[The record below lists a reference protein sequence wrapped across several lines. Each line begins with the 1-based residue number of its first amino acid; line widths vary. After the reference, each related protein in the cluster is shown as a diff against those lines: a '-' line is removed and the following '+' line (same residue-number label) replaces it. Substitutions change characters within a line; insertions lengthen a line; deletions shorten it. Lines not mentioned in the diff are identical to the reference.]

1 MVTWRQ
7 VCLRLIGLVL
17 STALLMGCEPL
28 YHSYAGV
35 ERRPTTLPVT
45 VGDEAL
51 WVSSVP
57 AGADVYM
64 QPFVPKQV
72 PSHSSDPAM
81 HQGTTPLQL
90 TLPPGRYW
98 IEVALDA
105 DVFANYFAR
114 PYDDI
119 QFEKDGAKSEA
130 LILQPFAP
138 GEKRRVVRYYRLD
151 KLPAQGETIV
161 ALFYPRGAP
170 LERVEPLYP
179 QEEGFQIALETLPAV
194 LQAANLPADEQEPV
208 LDMLRRGGKAFWA
221 RDNDFSVSLEVVPE
235 GIWAQ
240 VTERYTGPPLPHPL
254 LPDGGG
260 F

>member
-1 MVTWRQ
+1 
-7 VCLRLIGLVL
+7 
-17 STALLMGCEPL
+17 
-28 YHSYAGV
+28 V
-35 ERRPTTLPVT
+35 ELQPTTLPVT
-45 VGDEAL
+45 VTNEEL

-57 AGADVYM
+57 AGADVYV
-64 QPFVPKQV
+64 QPFIPERV
-72 PSHSSDPAM
+72 PSHSSDADM
-81 HQGTTPLQL
+81 HKGTTPLQL

-105 DVFANYFAR
+105 DVFANYFSP

-119 QFEKDGAKSEA
+119 QFEKDGAHSEA
-130 LILQPFAP
+130 LMLQPFAP

-151 KLPAQGETIV
+151 KLPDQGETIV

-170 LERVEPLYP
+170 LERVAALYP
-179 QEEGFQIALETLPAV
+179 QEERFQVAPETLPLV
-194 LQAANLPADEQEPV
+194 LQEAQLPADAQAPV
-208 LDMLRRGGKAFWA
+208 LDLLRRGGKVFWA

-235 GIWAQ
+235 GVREQ
-240 VTERYTGPPLPHPL
+240 VIERYRRSPLPNPL

>member
-7 VCLRLIGLVL
+7 VIWLTGLAL
-17 STALLMGCEPL
+17 GLALLVGCEPL

-45 VGDEAL
+45 VTHEEL

-57 AGADVYM
+57 AGADVYV
-64 QPFVPKQV
+64 QPFVPDEV
-72 PSHSSDPAM
+72 PSHSSDPDM
-81 HQGTTPLQL
+81 HKGTTPLQL

-105 DVFANYFAR
+105 DVFSNYFSR
-114 PYDDI
+114 PYDDV
-119 QFEKDGAKSEA
+119 QFEKDGANSEA

-138 GEKRRVVRYYRLD
+138 GETRRVVRYYRLD
-151 KLPAQGETIV
+151 KLPDQGQTIV

-170 LERVEPLYP
+170 LERVVALYP
-179 QEEGFQIALETLPAV
+179 QEEGFQMVPETLPRV
-194 LQAANLPADEQEPV
+194 LEEAQLPTNVQAPV
-208 LDMLRRGGKAFWA
+208 LDLLRRGGKVFWA

-235 GIWAQ
+235 GIRGR
-240 VTERYTGPPLPHPL
+240 VIELYTGAPLPNPL